1 MKGAIGGQA
10 MREMVGVDKNNH
22 WFAVSARTNFS
33 KPPVI
38 TGLSFELSALEY
50 VMDEEPMSLQD
61 SIFQQC
67 SSVKETGREA
77 LCKHAD
83 FTGGPENY
91 VGDPIYAYGAFSNA
105 SNVLVVSEYNAS
117 LASKLCRHKDFTGG
131 PENYIGNPVYTYGV
145 FSNSSKVLTLSEYKD
160 SLATKFVKAV
170 ADFVNLRAN
179 TAWLLYNV
187 HNEGPNNQC
196 AEPAFSVL
204 KKFSAALKGMQGPT
218 FR

>member
-1 MKGAIGGQA
+1 
-10 MREMVGVDKNNH
+10 
-22 WFAVSARTNFS
+22 
-33 KPPVI
+33 
-38 TGLSFELSALEY
+38 
-50 VMDEEPMSLQD
+50 MDEEPMSLQD

-117 LASKLCRHKDFTGG
+117 LASKFLMA
-131 PENYIGNPVYTYGV
+131 
-145 FSNSSKVLTLSEYKD
+145 LSAFGE
-160 SLATKFVKAV
+160 
-170 ADFVNLRAN
+170 LRGR

-187 HNEGPNNQC
+187 HNEAPGNDC
-196 AEPAFSVL
+196 MEPPFSVL
-204 KKFSAALKGMQGPT
+204 KHFKTALKGAG
-218 FR
+218 